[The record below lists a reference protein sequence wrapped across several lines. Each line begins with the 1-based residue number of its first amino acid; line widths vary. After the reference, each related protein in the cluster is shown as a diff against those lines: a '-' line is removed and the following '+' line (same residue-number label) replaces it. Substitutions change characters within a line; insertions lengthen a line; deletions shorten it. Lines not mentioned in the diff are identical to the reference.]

1 MSGNLYINEVMGANK
16 TTIASESGKHY
27 DYIELYNGN
36 DYDINLEGYYL
47 TDDFSNTKKFRF
59 PSVTIKANDYLLIYA
74 SGLNVVNTNEVHTN
88 FKISSKG
95 ETILLFDTNNN
106 VLSKISVNHMP
117 NDISYGYNGEEYV
130 YYYNGTPGKENTGE
144 YSKTPIKDAKDDI
157 DISFNEYLA
166 NNVSN
171 VKNSEGKY
179 YSMIELYNNGEKDV
193 NLDGFF
199 LTDDEANLNKYE
211 FKDTVIKA
219 KGYLVVYLSG
229 LNKKIGDEIHS
240 SIKLE
245 NKDTTLVLTNA
256 NRVVLDKIK
265 TEELSTNI
273 VYGKYKNDWH
283 MYKEATFGS
292 ANKDNFINDT
302 LTKEVIISEVSAM
315 NPEAVELKNNSSKDI
330 NLKGYT
336 ISDKSGKK
344 YKFGDYNLKAGGYV
358 YLSSDELGFGIGTLN
373 EVITLSKDDFI
384 IDTFS
389 VDKLRDGISTGI
401 NKKNEKVYYKN
412 VTFGSENSDSYYKG
426 ILATPVYSIDG
437 GYVESGTKVELKA
450 DKDSTIYYTTDGSF
464 PSSSSNKYSGPITI
478 NDNTVLKAI
487 SYKDNYLESDI
498 VTRTFL
504 TGRKHKIAVMSM
516 SSDNDSLYGSNG
528 LFTRWSTFN
537 YYKTINLE
545 FYEPDGSYGTS
556 MIGEV
561 KLSGNIGGSRDKAQ
575 KAMSVY
581 LRKSYGDNKI
591 IYPLFENSKQWE
603 YQSLL
608 LRNGGEDYLD
618 IHIFD
623 PALQVILKGQMD
635 LDMQDYRPVVLYI
648 NGSYQGIYNLRDK
661 LNSDYAVNVR
671 GADKDT
677 LNVIKYSTATKGTSN
692 GFRELVNYINA
703 NDPANQSVYE
713 YLKTQIDMQELCN
726 YWVAQ
731 SYYGNTDLGN
741 VKYWKDA
748 NGKWRFMLYDID
760 WSLFNINRAYNYPV
774 MNVQVPAAT
783 YVYNLVVMTRRLYRN
798 GEFRDL
804 YLKTWSKALK
814 ETFKPDRTNKIVDE
828 LAAEIEDEVP
838 YHSQRW
844 NGTNSTMGSVD
855 RWKRNVETFKN
866 KLSSRYSFVV
876 GSLRSSFSLSNEE
889 YNRYFGDL

>member
-1 MSGNLYINEVMGANK
+1 M
-16 TTIASESGKHY
+16 
-27 DYIELYNGN
+27 
-36 DYDINLEGYYL
+36 
-47 TDDFSNTKKFRF
+47 F
-59 PSVTIKANDYLLIYA
+59 
-74 SGLNVVNTNEVHTN
+74 
-88 FKISSKG
+88 
-95 ETILLFDTNNN
+95 
-106 VLSKISVNHMP
+106 
-117 NDISYGYNGEEYV
+117 
-130 YYYNGTPGKENTGE
+130 
-144 YSKTPIKDAKDDI
+144 
-157 DISFNEYLA
+157 
-166 NNVSN
+166 
-171 VKNSEGKY
+171 
-179 YSMIELYNNGEKDV
+179 
-193 NLDGFF
+193 
-199 LTDDEANLNKYE
+199 
-211 FKDTVIKA
+211 
-219 KGYLVVYLSG
+219 
-229 LNKKIGDEIHS
+229 
-240 SIKLE
+240 
-245 NKDTTLVLTNA
+245 
-256 NRVVLDKIK
+256 
-265 TEELSTNI
+265 
-273 VYGKYKNDWH
+273 
-283 MYKEATFGS
+283 TF
-292 ANKDNFINDT
+292 
-302 LTKEVIISEVSAM
+302 
-315 NPEAVELKNNSSKDI
+315 
-330 NLKGYT
+330 
-336 ISDKSGKK
+336 
-344 YKFGDYNLKAGGYV
+344 
-358 YLSSDELGFGIGTLN
+358 
-373 EVITLSKDDFI
+373 
-384 IDTFS
+384 
-389 VDKLRDGISTGI
+389 
-401 NKKNEKVYYKN
+401 
-412 VTFGSENSDSYYKG
+412 
-426 ILATPVYSIDG
+426 
-437 GYVESGTKVELKA
+437 
-450 DKDSTIYYTTDGSF
+450 
-464 PSSSSNKYSGPITI
+464 
-478 NDNTVLKAI
+478 
-487 SYKDNYLESDI
+487 
-498 VTRTFL
+498 
-504 TGRKHKIAVMSM
+504 
-516 SSDNDSLYGSNG
+516 
-528 LFTRWSTFN
+528 
-537 YYKTINLE
+537 
-545 FYEPDGSYGTS
+545 
-556 MIGEV
+556 
-561 KLSGNIGGSRDKAQ
+561 
-575 KAMSVY
+575 
-581 LRKSYGDNKI
+581 
-591 IYPLFENSKQWE
+591 
-603 YQSLL
+603 
-608 LRNGGEDYLD
+608 GGEDYLD